1 MVFSHFEIVDINLK
15 MPFQDFE
22 RELQDIVDNYSE
34 PMTFNIKQLRTRL
47 GKAMY
52 KLIVENDSSDNINI
66 VAECDDVNGD
76 IYFHPLKLSNMNES
90 FFTSSVDTNTR
101 GQLNDPCYF
110 IYSAFSELARNHK
123 ATFACIEP
131 ISNYSYSALIV
142 DGKTKRVDGIGL
154 VDSDGKMYSIAGAK
168 MIKGDANDTD
178 FSIRQPIN
186 EWIQEH
192 RDIQQ
197 AIAHLP
203 LNEKMD
209 YIGKWLI
216 QARLK
221 DEIDSDEF
229 VDIFRQAGLFGFT
242 ETSVQNIYKL
252 IM

>member
-1 MVFSHFEIVDINLK
+1 MVFSDFEIVDINLK

-52 KLIVENDSSDNINI
+52 KLIVENNSSDNINI

-110 IYSAFSELARNHK
+110 IYSAFSELAHNHK
-123 ATFACIEP
+123 ETFACIEP
-131 ISNYSYSALIV
+131 TSNSSALIV
-142 DGKTKRVDGIGL
+142 DGKTKRVNGIGL

-186 EWIQEH
+186 EWMQEH

-203 LNEKMD
+203 LNEKMN

>member
-1 MVFSHFEIVDINLK
+1 MVFSDFEIVDINLK

-22 RELQDIVDNYSE
+22 RELQDIVDNYSK

-52 KLIVENDSSDNINI
+52 KLIVENNSSDNINI

-101 GQLNDPCYF
+101 GQLNDPCHF
-110 IYSAFSELARNHK
+110 IYFAFSELAYNHK

-131 ISNYSYSALIV
+131 TSNSSALIV
-142 DGKTKRVDGIGL
+142 DGKAKKVDGIGL

-203 LNEKMD
+203 LNEKMN
-209 YIGKWLI
+209 YIGKWLV